1 MLKGSGESL
10 TISNGAVLDWM
21 INEEP
26 NLVKKIVGH
35 FLDTEVEVSFDSEEN
50 EERLRQVSD
59 YVVSNWEMIYDTL
72 DENEK
77 LLLYIMDN
85 SFGWIVYDEVD
96 STINIISHV
105 FRVKYKELRKAV
117 DTLLEKF
124 LIYKYE
130 RLKRYN
136 LLFSPPIFLKQIAS
150 RLRED
155 IDFEHDEGVQ
165 DIQESLPTD
174 QYIGLLSGL
183 ISYVVTYSPRS
194 SETNEIH
201 KIDFVKMVDL
211 FSDFAPRERIEQI
224 IKKFSR
230 FGFFEKLNNRIV
242 INRSIMEKILSLSV
256 NEQLFIVFLFDFM
269 DKFDF
274 KKSYFMTLKI
284 LANQAAGISL
294 RELFYYYL
302 NNEVYLLLKNE
313 AKNLRVLLQQE
324 ELKFTFFLK
333 TLETENIVAIKRKRE
348 GMISIAT
355 DAVIMNE
362 PHTSLLNNMDFDERF
377 CEQKFIVEANYEVIV
392 EPYLRP
398 DILFKLAL
406 MVEPVTIQTISI
418 FKITKESIYRAFAY
432 GIDKNEILEFLREH
446 SRHDLPDNVVGGIEN
461 FINNLDIKNMKEYS
475 IIQVGSQD
483 SIQIKDNFKNKVIEV
498 EPHTFLV
505 FDADTAKEIKQFCE
519 RKSISMKKIEDF
531 LDGENFFYKM
541 HETALVQNIKHLHSL
556 KEFFDFYGS
565 SLVGTKVKIDNQI

>member
-10 TISNGAVLDWM
+10 TISNGAVMDWM

-26 NLVKKIVGH
+26 NLVKKIVDH
-35 FLDTEVEVSFDSEEN
+35 FLNRDVEVSFDSGEN
-50 EERLRQVSD
+50 EERLREVSEYIIENSD
-59 YVVSNWEMIYDTL
+59 TIYQTL
-72 DENEK
+72 DDNEK
-77 LLLYIMDN
+77 LLLYIMEN
-85 SFGWIVYDEVD
+85 SFGWLVYDD
-96 STINIISHV
+96 IDNTINIISTV
-105 FRVKYKELRKAV
+105 FRVRFKDLRAAV
-117 DTLLEKF
+117 DSLLKKF
-124 LIYKYE
+124 LIFKYE

-136 LLFSPPIFLKQIAS
+136 LIFSPPIVLKQINE

-155 IDFEHDEGVQ
+155 VNFDHDESIV
-165 DIQESLPTD
+165 DMQESLPTD
-174 QYIGLLSGL
+174 QYIGLLAGL

-201 KIDFVKMVDL
+201 KIDFVKMVDM
-211 FSDFAPRERIEQI
+211 FADFAPRERIEKI

-242 INRSIMEKILSLSV
+242 INRGIMDRILSLSI

-284 LANQAAGISL
+284 LANQAQGISM

-333 TLETENIVAIKRKRE
+333 TLESENI
-348 GMISIAT
+348 ISIIRTKPGICSIAS
-355 DAVIMNE
+355 DSVIMNE
-362 PHTSLLNNMDFDERF
+362 PHMSLLNNCDFNDRF
-377 CEQKFIVEANYEVIV
+377 NEQKFIVEANYEIIV

-398 DILFKLAL
+398 EILFKLAL

-418 FKITKESIYRAFAY
+418 FKITKESIYRALAY
-432 GIDKNEILEFLREH
+432 GIEKTEILEFLREH
-446 SRHDLPDNVVGGIEN
+446 SQHELPENVVTGIEN
-461 FINNLDIKNMKEYS
+461 FISSLDIQNMEDYT
-475 IIQVGSQD
+475 IIQVGSQE
-483 SIQIKDNFKNKVIEV
+483 SVQIKDNFKNKVIEI
-498 EPHTFLV
+498 EPHTFLI
-505 FDADTAKEIKQFCE
+505 FDTKVAEDIKKFCSEKELSM
-519 RKSISMKKIEDF
+519 RKIQDF
-531 LDGENFFYKM
+531 LDGENFFFKL
-541 HETALVQNIKHLHSL
+541 HDTTLVQNIRHLHSL